1 MCTILYDVIKTVH
14 LSLQAWHTRLFT
26 DSIYNICWILH
37 RGNRRRIR
45 LCNCL
50 LTHCACSRATAV
62 IQKAWSKHMKF
73 VWRIH
78 TAHVRLER
86 VVLTREANVWNI
98 SAGNMLGKKFP
109 PTRLFLRNFGLS
121 CANCAVRT
129 TKFIHAIWDNI
140 VIQLFCKFQESNW
153 NPDWFIALMNSFN
166 TNHIL
171 DRNEN
176 Q

>member
-50 LTHCACSRATAV
+50 LTRCACSRATAV

-73 VWRIH
+73 FLRIH

-86 VVLTREANVWNI
+86 VVLTREANVWKRRSFDYHTTGQTAAHFRQATCWARNSHPLVCFCATLDYHAQI
-98 SAGNMLGKKFP
+98 GQCAPPNLSMPSEIILWYSYSA
-109 PTRLFLRNFGLS
+109 
-121 CANCAVRT
+121 
-129 TKFIHAIWDNI
+129 
-140 VIQLFCKFQESNW
+140 
-153 NPDWFIALMNSFN
+153 SFK
-166 TNHIL
+166 
-171 DRNEN
+171 N
-176 Q
+176 QTETLIDLLH